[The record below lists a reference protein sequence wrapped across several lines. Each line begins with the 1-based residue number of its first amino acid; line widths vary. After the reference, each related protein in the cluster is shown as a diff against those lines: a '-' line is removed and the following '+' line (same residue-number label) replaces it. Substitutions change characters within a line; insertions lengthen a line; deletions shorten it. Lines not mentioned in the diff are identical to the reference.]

1 MCGRI
6 SYESV
11 TIIFVKVFTFLC
23 MFWLH
28 SKRRLFWSINLII
41 VLACPRGQIFG
52 QKLCAYGSCS
62 ALNITCQQICSF
74 LTSIWAFAPFHCSKM
89 PKHVTSSLQ
98 MTMSKNLSMD
108 SQIFFPN
115 IDKNADWTIKCE
127 IFLHAFCLSTSFEFE
142 LWSTQI
148 IKAVFCWFFEK
159 MTVLV
164 IKRLILEK

>member
-41 VLACPRGQIFG
+41 MWACPRGQIFG

-74 LTSIWAFAPFHCSKM
+74 LTSIWAFAPFHSSKC
-89 PKHVTSSLQ
+89 PNTWPHHTSNDHVQ
-98 MTMSKNLSMD
+98 NLSMH
-108 SQIFFPN
+108 SAFFLKTSYVCKSGTQN
-115 IDKNADWTIKCE
+115 DKFMPTYDD
-127 IFLHAFCLSTSFEFE
+127 
-142 LWSTQI
+142 
-148 IKAVFCWFFEK
+148 
-159 MTVLV
+159 
-164 IKRLILEK
+164 

>member
-41 VLACPRGQIFG
+41 MWACPRGQIFG

-74 LTSIWAFAPFHCSKM
+74 LTSIWAFAPFHSSKC
-89 PKHVTSSLQ
+89 PNTWPHHTSNDHVQ
-98 MTMSKNLSMD
+98 NLSMH
-108 SQIFFPN
+108 SAFFLKTSYLCKSGTQN
-115 IDKNADWTIKCE
+115 D
-127 IFLHAFCLSTSFEFE
+127 CLKHTYDDQVYGPEQRTFWMQS
-142 LWSTQI
+142 
-148 IKAVFCWFFEK
+148 KHK
-159 MTVLV
+159 
-164 IKRLILEK
+164 